1 MYFPYFSIQA
11 EDPTSTSLDEEL
23 LDLEYEDEDTSSASE
38 DGVRR
43 HPRLRRRLK
52 GHGGW
57 STWGTKSPKIGY
69 YGCPPGTVRLSW
81 NGPCV
86 YVGW

>member
-1 MYFPYFSIQA
+1 MQA

-23 LDLEYEDEDTSSASE
+23 LALEYEDEDTSSASE

-86 YVGW
+86 YVG